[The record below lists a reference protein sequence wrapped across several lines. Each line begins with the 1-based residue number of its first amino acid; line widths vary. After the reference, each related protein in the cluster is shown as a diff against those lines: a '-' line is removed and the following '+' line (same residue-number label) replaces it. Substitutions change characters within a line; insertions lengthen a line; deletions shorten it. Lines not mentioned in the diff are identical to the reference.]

1 MHLIVIGVA
10 AFMCLYMAF
19 NIGAN
24 DFANS
29 MGDAVGSRAISIRP
43 ALIIGALCELAG
55 AVLVGTYV
63 SNTLRKGIIP
73 LDTLEKS
80 LSEAGMDRWE
90 IAAIFS
96 LGMICALLGA
106 SLWLHLATKF
116 SMPASTTHAVVGAV
130 TGFGVISAGWAVV
143 NWGQIAAIVLSWII
157 SPLAGAIIAF
167 VVFRLFARLILGQR
181 TPVKSAI
188 RYAPGIVFVLALV
201 ILLSVLYKGHVVEA
215 IAGRFGLE
223 PGTKLDIIMGG
234 TVIFLSLVF
243 AMLAKILISK
253 DLQEVSESRL
263 TEQFRRVERI
273 FGPLVIISSCGVAFA
288 HGANDVANA
297 VGPLAGVVDV
307 FMSAA
312 EIEGAEGLQAIMSD
326 FVPFWVLTLGGF
338 GIVIGAVTYGYKV
351 LQTVGFNITELTPTR
366 GVAADLAAASTVLLF
381 SRLGVPI
388 STSHTLV
395 GAICGIGLARGL
407 AGVNAKILGHI
418 FMVWAIT
425 VPATAII
432 SVIIFLIARGANVH
446 IFFVEVL
453 QNAASAI

>member
-29 MGDAVGSRAISIRP
+29 MGDAVGSKAISIRP
-43 ALIIGALCELAG
+43 ALIIGAICELAG

-73 LDTLEKS
+73 LDTLENS
-80 LSEAGMDRWE
+80 LSASGMDRWE

-130 TGFGVISAGWAVV
+130 TGFGIISAGWAVV
-143 NWGQIAAIVLSWII
+143 NWGQIAKIVLSWII
-157 SPLAGAIIAF
+157 SPLAGAAIAF
-167 VVFRLFARLILGQR
+167 MVFKLFARLILGQR
-181 TPVKSAI
+181 TPVRSAI
-188 RYAPGIVFVLALV
+188 KYAPGIVFILALV
-201 ILLSVLYKGHVVEA
+201 VLFSILYKGHVVEA
-215 IAGRFGLE
+215 IAGSFGLE
-223 PGTKLDIIMGG
+223 PGRKLDIIMFGAVLFISA
-234 TVIFLSLVF
+234 TSALLSKL
-243 AMLAKILISK
+243 LIK
-253 DLQEVSESRL
+253 KNLQDVGESRL

-273 FGPLVIISSCGVAFA
+273 FGPLVIISSCSVAFA

-297 VGPLAGVVDV
+297 VGPLAGMVDV

-312 EIEGAEGLQAIMSD
+312 EIEGAEGLQALMSD
-326 FVPFWVLTLGGF
+326 FVPFWILTLGGV

-351 LQTVGFNITELTPTR
+351 LQTVGFSITELTPTR

-407 AGVNAKILGHI
+407 AGVNAKIMGRI

-425 VPATAII
+425 VPATAFVSI
-432 SVIIFLIARGANVH
+432 IIFLIAKHAGVH
-446 IFFVEVL
+446 LFFVEVL
-453 QNAASAI
+453 QNAAQGI